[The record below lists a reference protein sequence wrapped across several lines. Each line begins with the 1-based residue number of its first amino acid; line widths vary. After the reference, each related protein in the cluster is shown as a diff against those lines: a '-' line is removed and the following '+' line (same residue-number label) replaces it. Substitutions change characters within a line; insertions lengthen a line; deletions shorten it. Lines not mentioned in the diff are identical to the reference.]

1 MHNHGVCVEK
11 LVINSEES
19 RELKCVGH
27 GAPEMNASWSVDGA
41 NLELVDT
48 GSVSQTSCD
57 DCYEF
62 VTSRNVSS
70 RGGLPSNGEVSCE
83 IWNKNFDF
91 PHRFQRKRFVI
102 TFEKMLTEPK
112 TTVMKHTTAVRVVT
126 NLTELPNESPTRKI
140 NKTSTPTTER
150 VTSTKKDLPTFS
162 SQPSTSTSGFSTSY
176 SYSNT
181 ANGENPTLFSN
192 STDGIVSDN
201 SSSDFDPNLHKPL
214 TVSVYILGFLLLS
227 GVMAA
232 FCVISVAALRKH
244 HKQYQVRRVNR
255 LANTVPKIAQPPVPK
270 SFDGQ
275 ATTSTMVS
283 SSVDENIEMEH
294 IYATVDETQDPAY
307 CYAWTVSPEVLRNSN
322 VDVKFVLT
330 PTSSRFSR
338 QSSGG
343 DGYPSTLS
351 QSTSGASGN
360 RTYSNTGLCS
370 LEECLQPET
379 LPVILVNGVEVEVED
394 DAVVGQDLNLNVDN
408 TLTTRRTIPYPQR
421 HAIRSEYISLAM
433 SKALHPGVPSLID
446 SGKTSLNEV
455 IESKG
460 KSF

>member
-1 MHNHGVCVEK
+1 MHKHGVCVEK
-11 LVINSEES
+11 LVINSVES

-27 GAPEMNASWSVDGA
+27 GAPEMNASWPVVNE

-48 GSVSQTSCD
+48 GSVSHTSCS
-57 DCYEF
+57 DCFDF
-62 VTSRNVSS
+62 VTTRNVTS
-70 RGGLPSNGEVSCE
+70 RGGLPASGEVSCE

-91 PHRFQRKRFVI
+91 PHRFQRKKFVI
-102 TFEKMLTEPK
+102 TFEKMLTDPK
-112 TTVMKHTTAVRVVT
+112 TTVTKRTTAERVVT
-126 NLTELPNESPTRKI
+126 NRTELPNESPTRKV
-140 NKTSTPTTER
+140 NTTSTPTTES
-150 VTSTKKDLPTFS
+150 VTSAKKDLPTFS
-162 SQPSTSTSGFSTSY
+162 SQLSTSTSGLTTSY

-181 ANGENPTLFSN
+181 ANRENPTQLSN
-192 STDGIVSDN
+192 STDGIVSDD
-201 SSSDFDPNLHKPL
+201 SSSSFNPNLHKPL
-214 TVSVYILGFLLLS
+214 TVSVYILGFLLFS

-232 FCVISVAALRKH
+232 FCVISVAALRKN
-244 HKQYQVRRVNR
+244 QRLYQVRRVNR
-255 LANTVPKIAQPPVPK
+255 LANAVPKIALPPVPK
-270 SFDGQ
+270 FDRQ

-283 SSVDENIEMEH
+283 SSVDDNIVMEH

-351 QSTSGASGN
+351 QSTSGASAS

-379 LPVILVNGVEVEVED
+379 LPVILVNGVEVEAED
-394 DAVVGQDLNLNVDN
+394 GAVVEDLNLNVEYAP
-408 TLTTRRTIPYPQR
+408 TTRRTTPYPQR

-433 SKALHPGVPSLID
+433 SKALHPGVSSLID
-446 SGKTSLNEV
+446 TGKTSLNEV
-455 IESKG
+455 IESKS
-460 KSF
+460 K